1 MRRHELTGDEW
12 RDLKRLLVRGGPGRP
27 PKVSDRRFVNAVLWK
42 VKTGAPWRD
51 LPPRFGNWKT
61 IYSRFRRWA
70 VAGHFNTLFEA
81 LQIEVD
87 DNWNSTDGSYVR
99 AHQHAAGGKGGPSGR
114 QSVFLAEEIPPSFML
129 ALMRREGRGKSS

>member
-1 MRRHELTGDEW
+1 MRRHELTSEEW
-12 RDLKRLLVRGGPGRP
+12 QGLKQLLVRAGPGRP

-51 LPPRFGNWKT
+51 LPPRFGKWKT

-70 VAGHFNTLFEA
+70 VAGHFKALFEA

-87 DNWNSTDGSYVR
+87 DNWNAIDGSYVR
-99 AHQHAAGGKGGPSGR
+99 AHQHAAGGKGGPSAR
-114 QSVFLAEEIPPSFML
+114 PLAFLEAEIPRSFML
-129 ALMRREGRGKSS
+129 ALMRREDLGKSS